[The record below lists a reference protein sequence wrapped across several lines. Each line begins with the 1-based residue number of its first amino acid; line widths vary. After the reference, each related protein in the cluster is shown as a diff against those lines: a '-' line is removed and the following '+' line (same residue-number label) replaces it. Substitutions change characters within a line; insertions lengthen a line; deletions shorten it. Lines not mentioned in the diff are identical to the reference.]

1 MNTPPPGFPPP
12 ELDVSKLDNRLR
24 QLTPE
29 INFPTDM
36 AHSNKWSAE
45 LAAYNLDAAVIHGAR
60 HTITDKDY
68 WQVEALT
75 LLEAYLGQSQKDRSE
90 AERWRNIC
98 VSVEALLKQHDIDI
112 DEHRQSIDDEGY
124 WAVEADCLQLH
135 TARLE
140 SELLDGPLE
149 LGNTK
154 ASNEKLGSPG
164 SETGQGLQRV
174 RRRQR
179 RQHTTGNHHGKTL
192 RPVTGRVVKR
202 RRGGLGVKAR

>member
-1 MNTPPPGFPPP
+1 MNTPPPGFPLP
-12 ELDVSKLDNRLR
+12 ELDVSKLDSRLR

-29 INFPTDM
+29 INFPTEM

-45 LAAYNLDAAVIHGAR
+45 LAAYNLDAAVVYGAR
-60 HTITDKDY
+60 HTISDKDY

-75 LLEAYLGQSQKDRSE
+75 LLEAYLRQSQKDRSE

-98 VSVEALLKQHDIDI
+98 VSVEALLKQQDIDI
-112 DEHRQSIDDEGY
+112 DEHRQSIDNEGY

-154 ASNEKLGSPG
+154 ATSGTKDSSALALKLGKG
-164 SETGQGLQRV
+164 SSMSGDASVGSTLLETS
-174 RRRQR
+174 
-179 RQHTTGNHHGKTL
+179 T
-192 RPVTGRVVKR
+192 
-202 RRGGLGVKAR
+202 ARSCVP